1 MIAGE
6 RAAVI
11 LAQGPVV
18 ADDACGRAPRL
29 ARRSGS
35 ASPCAS
41 TPSYGSSPEPGRRAT
56 VTGCSRVILPSGLVG
71 LVREVIARYGR
82 LGGSQFAA
90 AISYRA
96 LFSLV
101 PLATFVATIL
111 AQVLSAGNGNRQDLV
126 SAITDQ
132 LDLTAVGRGAARQR

>member
-1 MIAGE
+1 M
-6 RAAVI
+6 
-11 LAQGPVV
+11 LSDHPVV
-18 ADDACGRAPRL
+18 H
-29 ARRSGS
+29 
-35 ASPCAS
+35 
-41 TPSYGSSPEPGRRAT
+41 
-56 VTGCSRVILPSGLVG
+56 GLVA

-111 AQVLSAGNGNRQDLV
+111 AEVLTPRPVRLGSMG
-126 SAITDQ
+126 
-132 LDLTAVGRGAARQR
+132 